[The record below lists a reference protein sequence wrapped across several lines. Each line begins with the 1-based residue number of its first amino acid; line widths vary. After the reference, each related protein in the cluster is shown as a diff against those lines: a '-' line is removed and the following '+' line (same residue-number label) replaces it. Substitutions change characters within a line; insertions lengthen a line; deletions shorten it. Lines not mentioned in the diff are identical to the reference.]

1 MTTTKLY
8 NRYQT
13 IIPAEIR
20 KKLDIE
26 PDSLVEWSINE
37 KGKVELEFRKK
48 NTFEDIIGIANSEK
62 PTNAVE
68 LKKKGQ
74 MKINKKA
81 LAKK

>member
-1 MTTTKLY
+1 MPTTKLY

-48 NTFEDIIGIANSEK
+48 IL
-62 PTNAVE
+62 
-68 LKKKGQ
+68 LK
-74 MKINKKA
+74 I
-81 LAKK
+81 L

>member
-20 KKLDIE
+20 KKIE
-26 PDSLVEWSINE
+26 IDPDSLVEWSINKE
-37 KGKVELEFRKK
+37 GKVELEFRKK
-48 NTFEDIIGIANSEK
+48 STFEDIIGIGNTDEK
-62 PTNAVE
+62 TNAVE

-74 MKINKKA
+74 MK
-81 LAKK
+81 